1 MTAAAL
7 PKYINRS
14 EIDAELARRSIS
26 EFIRQAWHL
35 VEPDAELSWNW
46 HLDLLCSE
54 LEAVTNGESHR
65 LIVNVP
71 PGTMKSLMVSVFWPA
86 WEWTRDAGLR
96 YLCAS
101 YGAHLAIRDNRRLR
115 AIVTSPWYRRH
126 FGVDLASDQA
136 AKVRFD
142 TTEQG
147 WRIATSIGG
156 VGTGEHPDR
165 IIIDDP
171 HSAEQARSA
180 AERETACDWFDQTI
194 STRKARGPATVII
207 MQRLHE
213 GDLSGHLLARG
224 GWRHLCLP
232 MRYEVASEDGALLY
246 VPDARDPRTEPGAL
260 LWPSH
265 WPEAKVRELELD
277 LGPYGTAGQ
286 LQQRPAPEGGGLFKR
301 EWFPIV
307 DAAPVKARRCRG
319 WDTAGTEGG
328 GDWTVGV
335 READTDGI
343 IYIEDVVRVQAGPG
357 AVDAIIRQTA
367 EMDGKSCAVRE
378 EQEGGSAGKAVIAS
392 RAKSLA
398 GYDYAGVSATGD
410 KMTRAK
416 PFRAQCEAGNV
427 RLVRGD
433 WNEEYL
439 RELATF
445 PAGSH
450 DDQVDASSCCYN
462 ALTME
467 RPKVTRVVLGRRHR

>member
-1 MTAAAL
+1 MPSAL
-7 PKYINRS
+7 PKTINRA
-14 EIDAELARRSIS
+14 ELDAELGRRSLS

-54 LEAVTNGESHR
+54 LEAVTAGESHR

-115 AIVTSPWYRRH
+115 AIVTSPWYRRA
-126 FGVDLASDQA
+126 FGVELASDQA

-180 AERETACDWFDQTI
+180 AERETACYWFDKTI

-213 GDLSGHLLARG
+213 DDLSGHLLARG

-232 MRYEVASEDGALLY
+232 MRYETAPEGEELPYSLD
-246 VPDARDPRTEPGAL
+246 PRDPRTTPGEL
-260 LWPSH
+260 LWPEH
-265 WPEAKVRELELD
+265 WSEGKVRELELD
-277 LGPYGTAGQ
+277 LGPYGAAGQ
-286 LQQRPAPEGGGLFKR
+286 LQQRPAPEGGGLFQR
-301 EWFPIV
+301 DWFRIV
-307 DAAPVKARRCRG
+307 DISPVEARRCRG
-319 WDTAGTEGG
+319 WDTGGTEGG

-335 READTDGI
+335 KMAMTTDGI
-343 IYIEDVVRVQAGPG
+343 FYVEDVARGQLGPG
-357 AVDAIIRQTA
+357 GVDSLIEQTA
-367 EMDGKSCAVRE
+367 GADGVKCSIRE
-378 EQEGGSAGKAVIAS
+378 EQEPGSAGKSVIAA
-392 RAKSLA
+392 RTKSLA
-398 GYDYAGVSATGD
+398 GYDYSGVPATGD
-410 KMTRAK
+410 KVTRAR

-427 RLVRGD
+427 RLVRGP
-433 WNEEYL
+433 WNEDYL
-439 RELATF
+439 RELSVF

-450 DDQVDASSCCYN
+450 DDQVDGSSCAFN
-462 ALTME
+462 ELALQ
-467 RPKVTRVVLGRRHR
+467 RVPDTRTTWGSGSR

>member
-1 MTAAAL
+1 
-7 PKYINRS
+7 
-14 EIDAELARRSIS
+14 
-26 EFIRQAWHL
+26 
-35 VEPDAELSWNW
+35 
-46 HLDLLCSE
+46 
-54 LEAVTNGESHR
+54 
-65 LIVNVP
+65 
-71 PGTMKSLMVSVFWPA
+71 MKSLMVSVFWPA

-115 AIVTSPWYRRH
+115 SIVTSPWYRRH
-126 FGVDLASDQA
+126 FGVELASDQA

-180 AERETACDWFDQTI
+180 AERETSCDWFDQTI

-232 MRYEVASEDGALLY
+232 MRYEVAGEDGALPY
-246 VPDARDPRTEPGAL
+246 ARDPRDPRTEPGEL

-265 WPEAKVRELELD
+265 WPEEKVRELELD

-307 DAAPVKARRCRG
+307 DAAPAGARRCRG

-328 GDWTVGV
+328 GDWTVGTKMA
-335 READTDGI
+335 EADGVV
-343 IYIEDVVRVQAGPG
+343 YVEDVVRVQAGPG
-357 AVDAIIRQTA
+357 AVDLIIRQTA
-367 EMDGKSCAVRE
+367 EMDGKRCAVRE
-378 EQEGGSAGKAVIAS
+378 EQEGGSAGKAVIAA
-392 RAKSLA
+392 RAKALA

-410 KMTRAK
+410 KVTRAK
-416 PFRAQCEAGNV
+416 PFRAQCEADNV
-427 RLVRGD
+427 KLVRGA

-445 PAGSH
+445 PAGAH

-462 ALTME
+462 ALTMD
-467 RPKVTRVVLGRRHR
+467 RPKVTRVVLGRRGG